1 MKLKENKNQQRLKE
15 NTLSLSFVELYMSEE
30 LEERLIAIESAL
42 AVQEKFVDDL
52 NQVVI
57 EQGKIIERLVKQNQ
71 YLLSLNNDD
80 VVRPLS
86 EETPPPHY

>member
-1 MKLKENKNQQRLKE
+1 MKPKENKNQQRLKE
-15 NTLSLSFVELYMSEE
+15 NTLSLLFVELYMSEE
-30 LEERLIAIESAL
+30 LEERLIAIESSL